1 MPLSKIQ
8 EIAESFDPIGL
19 TEMDSVQLM
28 SRVDTKFVFT
38 LDNLIELLPFLK
50 EKYFLL
56 NVKDVLLSD
65 YESLYYDDKEFSS
78 YYDHHNGKVDRF
90 KIRYRKYVNSNLSF
104 LEVKHKN
111 KGRTDKS
118 RIRVEG
124 IPDNMN
130 DQDFDFVKNAGV
142 KSAELNPSLLNKFS
156 RITLVNKEMN
166 ERLTIDLN
174 VSYTWR
180 SEEKAMNNI
189 VIAELKQGKAMRN
202 SPFYVLMKENQI
214 RPLKISKYTIGMI
227 FMHDKVAIK
236 YNRFKKKLLKLL
248 KLQQKTSIV

>member
-1 MPLSKIQ
+1 MPLSKIRK
-8 EIAESFDPIGL
+8 IAESFDPIGL

-38 LDNLIELLPFLK
+38 LEKLTELLPYLK
-50 EKYFLL
+50 EHYFLL
-56 NVKDVLLSD
+56 NVKGVLLSD
-65 YESLYYDDKEFSS
+65 YESLYFDDKNFSF

-104 LEVKHKN
+104 LEVKHKS

-124 IPDNMN
+124 IPETMN
-130 DQDFDFVKNAGV
+130 DHDFDFVRNTGV
-142 KSAELNPSLLNKFS
+142 KSAELNPSLLNNFS
-156 RITLVNKEMN
+156 RITLVSKKMN

-174 VSYTWR
+174 LTYKWR
-180 SEEKAMNNI
+180 TEEKVMNNI

-202 SPFYVLMKENQI
+202 SPFYTLMKNNQI
-214 RPLKISKYTIGMI
+214 RPLKISKYTIGII
-227 FMHDKVAIK
+227 FMYGKETIK

-248 KLQQKTSIV
+248 KLQKNAA